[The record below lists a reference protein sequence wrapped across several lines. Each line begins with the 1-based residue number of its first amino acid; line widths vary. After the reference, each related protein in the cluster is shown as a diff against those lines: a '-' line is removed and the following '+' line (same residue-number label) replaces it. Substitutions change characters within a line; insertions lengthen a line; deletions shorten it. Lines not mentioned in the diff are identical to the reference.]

1 MRSRILGQPID
12 IISMDEASELAKNA
26 FLNSCQLKILTLN
39 PEMVI
44 NASKNLEFQS
54 ALNNSHLIVPDGTG
68 IVWALKLNGN
78 PSAERVPGIEL
89 AERILETANNLSK
102 KIAIFGSEK
111 EVLEKTV
118 NKFMNI
124 YPKINIVKAVDGYQG
139 EEKFEEIATTIS
151 QTKPDLILVALGTP
165 KQEIW
170 INKYS
175 EMFPKSIMI
184 GIGGSL
190 DVWSGKKRRAPEWVR
205 NMSLEWLFRAIN
217 KPQRILRIL
226 RSLPCFVFAVI
237 KNKIAG

>member
-26 FLNSCQLKILTLN
+26 FLNSCQLKIITLN

-78 PSAERVPGIEL
+78 SFAEKVPGIEL
-89 AERILETANNLSK
+89 AEKILETANQLSK
-102 KIAIFGSEK
+102 KIAIFGSKK
-111 EVLEKTV
+111 EILEKTV
-118 NKFMNI
+118 NKFMSI
-124 YPKINIVKAVDGYQG
+124 YPKINIVKAVDGYQD
-139 EEKFEEIATTIS
+139 EEKFPEIATTIS

-217 KPQRILRIL
+217 EPQRILRVL
-226 RSLPCFVFAVI
+226 KSLPCFVFAVI
-237 KNKIAG
+237 KNKIFI

>member
-78 PSAERVPGIEL
+78 SSAERVPGIEL

-118 NKFMNI
+118 NKFMSI
-124 YPKINIVKAVDGYQG
+124 YPKINVVKAVDGYQD
-139 EEKFEEIATTIS
+139 EERFSEIATTIS

-217 KPQRILRIL
+217 RPQRILRIL
-226 RSLPCFVFAVI
+226 KSLPCFVFAVI
-237 KNKIAG
+237 KNKFFI